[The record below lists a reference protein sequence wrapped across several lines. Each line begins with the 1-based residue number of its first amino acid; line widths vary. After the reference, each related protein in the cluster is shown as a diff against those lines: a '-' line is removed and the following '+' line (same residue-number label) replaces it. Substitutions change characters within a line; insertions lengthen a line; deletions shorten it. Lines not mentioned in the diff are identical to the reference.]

1 MNQESLT
8 NFLKQKPQSL
18 LQQNNQIGSYR
29 PKSQQKYCNQQ
40 QTLLRPPSSQIQ
52 SINGAVKRKQF
63 IHKKNNLMLNR
74 QSQTQLQYQQNE
86 DHNCY
91 EITPQLL
98 SEISMDDPIWKRIL
112 PENLKLDENQL
123 IQLLDENTDYFY
135 HNLKLCAC
143 FKCTCGRCKCDVT
156 TQVKLKLNGIFLTNY
171 DKDFVINHKSK
182 KSVTNPLNQK
192 TYDTKFMDQ
201 KSINLKSLY
210 QQDFQ
215 QQPLELQ
222 PNLKKHSS
230 QQIGS
235 VSNLTSYRSNYNDWG
250 TNYHKFIPYPHIST
264 SPDIK
269 FIGSSQYKDSYISPN
284 RWNINNAHYFKTCL
298 TPIPTGQFEG
308 QTTHKTSFIPYSTSH
323 KSQIDRQNVY
333 EKIPTF
339 EGQFISTEM
348 NDYIKKDDQNCPA
361 KQFQKIFRKQMA
373 DKLLKKQQQFLKN
386 QIQQNN

>member
-1 MNQESLT
+1 MNQEGLSDL
-8 NFLKQKPQSL
+8 LKQKPQNL
-18 LQQNNQIGSYR
+18 LQHNNQLGSYR
-29 PKSQQKYCNQQ
+29 PKSQQKYYNQQ
-40 QTLLRPPSSQIQ
+40 QSLQRPPSSQLQ
-52 SINGAVKRKQF
+52 TVSGAVKHKQF
-63 IHKKNNLMLNR
+63 IHKKNNLMKSR
-74 QSQTQLQYQQNE
+74 QSQTQFQHQQKE

-112 PENLKLDENQL
+112 PENLNLDEKQL

-143 FKCTCGRCKCDVT
+143 FKCTCGRCKCDASN
-156 TQVKLKLNGIFLTNY
+156 QVKLKLNGIFLTNY
-171 DKDFVINHKSK
+171 EKDFVTNHKSK

-192 TYDTKFMDQ
+192 TYETNFMDQ

-215 QQPLELQ
+215 QQPLEIQ
-222 PNLKKHSS
+222 PNQKKPTTH
-230 QQIGS
+230 QIGS
-235 VSNLTSYRSNYNDWG
+235 VSNLTSYRSNYNEWG
-250 TNYHKFIPYPHIST
+250 TNYHKFTPYPHIST

-269 FIGSSQYKDSYISPN
+269 FIGSSQYKDSYVSPN
-284 RWNINNAHYFKTCL
+284 RWSINNANYFKTCL

-308 QTTHKTSFIPYSTSH
+308 QTTHKMSFLPYTTSH
-323 KSQIDRQNVY
+323 KSQIDRQHVY

-348 NDYIKKDDQNCPA
+348 HDYIQKEDQNCPA
-361 KQFQKIFRKQMA
+361 KQFQKIFRRQMA
-373 DKLLKKQQQFLKN
+373 EKLFKKKQQFLNN
-386 QIQQNN
+386 QIQQN

>member
-1 MNQESLT
+1 MNQEGVVD
-8 NFLKQKPQSL
+8 FLKQKPQSL
-18 LQQNNQIGSYR
+18 LQYNNQKGSYR
-29 PKSQQKYCNQQ
+29 PKSQYKYCNQQ
-40 QTLLRPPSSQIQ
+40 QSQLRPPSSQLQ
-52 SINGAVKRKQF
+52 SVSGAVKHKQF
-63 IHKKNNLMLNR
+63 IHKKNNLMMNR
-74 QSQTQLQYQQNE
+74 QSHTQFQQQQHE

-98 SEISMDDPIWKRIL
+98 SEISIDDPIWKRIL
-112 PENLKLDENQL
+112 PDNLTLNEKQL

-143 FKCTCGRCKCDVT
+143 FKCTCGRCKCDAS
-156 TQVKLKLNGIFLTNY
+156 TQVKLKLNGVFLTNY
-171 DKDFVINHKSK
+171 DKDFVTNHKSQ

-192 TYDTKFMDQ
+192 TYDTNFMDQ

-210 QQDFQ
+210 QQDYQ
-215 QQPLELQ
+215 QQPLEFQ
-222 PNLKKHSS
+222 PNLKKHSN

-250 TNYHKFIPYPHIST
+250 TNYHKFTPFPHIST

-269 FIGSSQYKDSYISPN
+269 FIGTSQYKDSYMSPN
-284 RWNINNAHYFKTCL
+284 RWSINNAHYFKTSL

-323 KSQIDRQNVY
+323 KSQIDRQHVY

-348 NDYIKKDDQNCPA
+348 HDYIQQEDKNCPA
-361 KQFQKIFRKQMA
+361 KQFQKIFRQQMA
-373 DKLLKKQQQFLKN
+373 DKLFKKKQQFLKN
-386 QIQQNN
+386 QMQQNY